1 MAVNLLCLC
10 EDNSQRKREREWC
23 SERERGYR
31 REAEEK
37 AALLIVFQKKVVR
50 VCTFELNVT
59 SCKSQPLSL
68 EKPITGIISVTL
80 SRAARREIEE
90 RNNAAE
96 ERAFKHSG
104 GRFQV

>member
-1 MAVNLLCLC
+1 MKTIA
-10 EDNSQRKREREWC
+10 RG
-23 SERERGYR
+23 RERGSGVA
-31 REAEEK
+31 REKEGTGGRQREK